1 MLVAGL
7 AGGAPDE
14 DECVNI
20 EGAGEGAGAGAG
32 VMISSCVVALA
43 LALMVLVLLP
53 VKSGS
58 GSPEWSTVFIVIL
71 AKIRTVLECLSGQ
84 DVIRYV
90 SRLEEDVTRKR
101 R

>member
-7 AGGAPDE
+7 AGGAPGE

-20 EGAGEGAGAGAG
+20 EGAGEGAG

-53 VKSGS
+53 AKSGS

-71 AKIRTVLECLSGQ
+71 ANIRTV
-84 DVIRYV
+84 
-90 SRLEEDVTRKR
+90 
-101 R
+101 